1 MKVILQKDIP
11 KVGRRNDIKEIP
23 DGYARNFMLPKGLA
37 IVATSKAIA
46 EIDKIKSLK
55 QAEKEVEKNLLAK
68 NLKELE
74 SVTVTISVSANESGH
89 LFSSVHAKDI
99 AEELLRSHRLSILA
113 ESIVLPLPIKTL
125 GEHTIQVV
133 VGTQKAQFKLVV
145 TGKL

>member
-23 DGYARNFMLPKGLA
+23 DGYARNFMLPNGLA

-74 SVTVTISVSANESGH
+74 SVTVIISVSANESGH

-125 GEHTIQVV
+125 GEHTIHVA
-133 VGTQKAQFKLVV
+133 VGAQKAQFKLVV
-145 TGKL
+145 TQKS